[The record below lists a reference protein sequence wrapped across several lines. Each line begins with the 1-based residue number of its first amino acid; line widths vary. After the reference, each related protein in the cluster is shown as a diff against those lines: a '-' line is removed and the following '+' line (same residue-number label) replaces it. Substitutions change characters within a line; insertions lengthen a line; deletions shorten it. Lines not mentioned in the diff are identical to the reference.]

1 MTINSPKTSKTGSKT
16 GSKTDGKG
24 KGGGGKRRGRNRPSM
39 TQHKINTEAN
49 PDAGG
54 IDIGA
59 TEIVVAV
66 PPARCAEHVR
76 TFTSF
81 TGGLR
86 ELRDWLLVC
95 GVTTVAMESTG
106 NYWVNCYDMLE
117 EVGIE
122 VCLVNARHVKGV
134 PGKKTDVCDAQWLQQ
149 LHAAGLLKKSF
160 RPAQDVL
167 RLRYLVRHRD
177 SLVREN
183 ASHVHRIQK
192 VLTEM
197 NLKLH
202 HVFSDIDGVSGRAI
216 IKAILSGERDPK
228 VLAALRDGRCQS
240 AESDVLAAL
249 EGNYRPEY
257 LFVLG
262 QLQTQWE
269 EIRRHL
275 ANLDGEIASL
285 VGDIG
290 PAARPSAEPALRPG
304 RKRKQTGK
312 NAIALDFRK
321 EGLRYYGVDLLEIDG
336 ISSGVLTALMSEIGP
351 RDNLLES
358 FASAD
363 RFCAWLGVCP
373 CNQISG
379 GKVLRSGTRK
389 TRNRLAEALRLAA
402 FGLERAKCRM
412 GEYCRRMKG
421 RLGKAEGITATA
433 HKLARVVYAMIANGR
448 SYDEAEAFRTNPGVE
463 QKRLKTLKALAGKL
477 GFQLVPNQSVTM
489 S

>member
-1 MTINSPKTSKTGSKT
+1 MTINRPKTSKT
-16 GSKTDGKG
+16 DG
-24 KGGGGKRRGRNRPSM
+24 KGGGGKRRGRNQPSK

-49 PDAGG
+49 PNAGG

-160 RPAQDVL
+160 RPAQDIL
-167 RLRYLVRHRD
+167 PLRYLVRHRD
-177 SLVREN
+177 SLIREG

-197 NLKLH
+197 NIKLH
-202 HVFSDIDGVSGRAI
+202 HVFSDIDGVSAQAI

-228 VLAALRDGRCQS
+228 VLAALRDGRCMS
-240 AESDVLAAL
+240 TEADILAAL
-249 EGNYRPEY
+249 DGNYRPEY

-275 ANLDGEIASL
+275 ATLDEEIGKL
-285 VGDIG
+285 IG
-290 PAARPSAEPALRPG
+290 GIEPAQPATATLQRG
-304 RKRKQTGK
+304 GKRKQTGK
-312 NAIALDFRK
+312 NAIALDFRT
-321 EGLRYYGVDLLEIDG
+321 EGLKYYGVDLLDIDG
-336 ISSGVLTALMSEIGP
+336 VGSGVITALMSEIGP
-351 RDNLLES
+351 RDNLLLS
-358 FASAD
+358 FVSAD
-363 RFCAWLGVCP
+363 RFCSWLGLCP

-402 FGLERAKCRM
+402 FGLEKAKCRM

-433 HKLARVVYAMIANGR
+433 HKLARVIYALISNGR
-448 SYDEAEAFRTNPGVE
+448 NYDEAEAFRSNPGVE
-463 QKRLKTLKALAGKL
+463 RKRLKTLKTLAGKM
-477 GFQLVPNQSVTM
+477 GFQLIPNQSVTM